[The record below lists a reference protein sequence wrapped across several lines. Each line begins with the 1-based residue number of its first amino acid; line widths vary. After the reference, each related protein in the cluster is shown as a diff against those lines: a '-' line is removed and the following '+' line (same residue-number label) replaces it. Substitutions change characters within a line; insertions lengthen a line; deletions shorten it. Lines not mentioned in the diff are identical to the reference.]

1 MNIEKNKT
9 ILIIANGDP
18 PGDIILNQLVVKS
31 DVIIASDGGSNI
43 CHQNN
48 IYPHFIIGDLD
59 SIEARLFSF
68 FKDAEVIQ
76 LIDQETHDL
85 AKAIGF
91 AKTLKPRL
99 ILITAAFGK
108 RLDHSLANLLLL
120 QNEFKNVPL
129 EFYDDYGQLSI
140 ITSHHQLKLSVG
152 QTVSL
157 FSFLPV
163 FGLSLSGFKY
173 PLQNKDF
180 PSGFNGLSNVITS
193 AAAQISIKKGFL
205 YLYITNEY
213 TAP

>member
-1 MNIEKNKT
+1 MKIEKNKT

-18 PGDIILNQLVVKS
+18 PRDVLLKKLVEKS

-43 CHQNN
+43 CYQNN

-59 SIEARLFSF
+59 SIETRLFSI

-85 AKAIGF
+85 NKAIGF

-140 ITSHHQLKLSVG
+140 ITNNRQLKLSVG

-157 FSFLPV
+157 FGLLPV
-163 FGLSLSGFKY
+163 YGLSLSGFRY
-173 PLQNKDF
+173 PLKSRNF

-193 AAAQISIKKGFL
+193 ADAQISIKKGFL

>member
-1 MNIEKNKT
+1 MKIEKNKT
-9 ILIIANGDP
+9 ILIIANGEQ
-18 PGDIILNQLVVKS
+18 PGETILKKLVEKS
-31 DVIIASDGGSNI
+31 DIIIASDGGSNI
-43 CHQNN
+43 CQQNN

-59 SIEARLFSF
+59 SIDSRLFSF

-85 AKAIGF
+85 DKAIGF
-91 AKTLKPRL
+91 AKTLKPGL

-120 QNEFKNVPL
+120 QKEFENIPL

-140 ITSHHQLKLSVG
+140 ITYNHQLKLSIG

-163 FGLSLSGFKY
+163 YGLSLTGFKY
-173 PLQNKDF
+173 SLENKDF

-193 AAAQISIKKGFL
+193 ASAQISIKKGSL

>member
-1 MNIEKNKT
+1 MKIEKNKT

-18 PGDIILNQLVVKS
+18 PRDILLKKLVEKS

-43 CHQNN
+43 CYRNN

-59 SIEARLFSF
+59 SIETRLFSI

-76 LIDQETHDL
+76 LIDQENHDL
-85 AKAIGF
+85 NKAIGF
-91 AKTLKPRL
+91 AKTLKPQL

-140 ITSHHQLKLSVG
+140 ITNNCQLKLSVG
-152 QTVSL
+152 QTISL
-157 FSFLPV
+157 FGLLPV
-163 FGLSLSGFKY
+163 YGLSLSGFRY
-173 PLQNKDF
+173 PLQNRDF

-193 AAAQISIKKGFL
+193 ADAQISIKKGFL
-205 YLYITNEY
+205 YLYITNEFN
-213 TAP
+213 AP

>member
-1 MNIEKNKT
+1 MIIEKNKT
-9 ILIIANGDP
+9 ILIIANGEQP
-18 PGDIILNQLVVKS
+18 RETILKKLVEKS

-59 SIEARLFSF
+59 SIDSRLFSF
-68 FKDAEVIQ
+68 FKDTEVIQ

-85 AKAIGF
+85 DKALGF

-120 QNEFKNVPL
+120 QKEFKNLPL
-129 EFYDDYGQLSI
+129 EFYDDYGILSI
-140 ITSHHQLKLSVG
+140 ITNHRQLKLSVG

-157 FSFLPV
+157 FSFLPI
-163 FGLSLSGFKY
+163 FGLSLTGFKY
-173 PLQNKDF
+173 PVQNKDF
-180 PSGFNGLSNVITS
+180 PSGFTGLSNIVTS
-193 AAAQISIKKGFL
+193 ATVQISIKKGFL
-205 YLYITNEY
+205 YLYICNEY